1 MMNGFPLDV
10 RCAVPAFAALVIACA
25 SLNSQTYSFATL
37 DEARASGAIANG
49 WVPEG
54 LPAGSHDIRVAQVP
68 NTTQR
73 WGIVNF
79 PPAEEASLRR
89 LLRSDET
96 SLGGEHCDMPGRI
109 EWWPVVL
116 RGTLDA
122 SSVAATGLHGYRSKS
137 GDLLFAVNW
146 NQGRAYYWRAGG

>member
-1 MMNGFPLDV
+1 MNGFP
-10 RCAVPAFAALVIACA
+10 RGFRYAAAALAATAIACT

-37 DEARASGAIANG
+37 DEARAAGAMANG

-54 LPAGSHDIRVAQVP
+54 LPASSHDIRIAQVP
-68 NTTQR
+68 NTTQH
-73 WGIVNF
+73 WGIIDF
-79 PPAEEASLRR
+79 PHTEEDSLRR

-96 SLGGEHCDMPGRI
+96 SLDGEHCDMPGRI

-116 RGTLDA
+116 RGTLDGA
-122 SSVAATGLHGYRSKS
+122 SVAATGLHGYHSKS

-146 NQGRAYYWRAGG
+146 KQGRAYYWRAK